1 VKFSH
6 ALIVAA
12 AFGSVALAADPG
24 LLSLVMPDAKVVSGI
39 QAVETR
45 NSLFGQYLLSHLQ
58 ANDANLNN
66 FITQTGFDPRSDVSE
81 MILASNGDSSTPQH
95 QGLVLI
101 KGVFNVSKMTAAAQA
116 NGGTITTFDG
126 VDILTYPARGK
137 QQLAHGIAFL
147 DPSTAI
153 LGDVPSVEAVIQRGK
168 TKAPPS
174 SALLDKVA
182 QVSINN
188 DFWFVTLAPISQF
201 AAALPDPNLSSALN
215 GNVLAAINQLS
226 GGVRFGDTVTI
237 SLEAV
242 ARTDKDAQ
250 ALADVLKFAASLVQ
264 LNSQNNPASAQIAA
278 LLNTLDSRTAGNTT
292 TISLAV
298 PEQQLEQLLATL
310 GPQGHPIRRRA
321 DRRSNGPLPTPRP

>member
-6 ALIVAA
+6 ALIVVAA
-12 AFGSVALAADPG
+12 LPSVVFAADPG

-39 QAVETR
+39 QADQTR
-45 NSLFGQYLLSHLQ
+45 NSLFGQYLLSHMQ

-66 FITQTGFDPRSDVSE
+66 FIAQTGFDPRRDVSE
-81 MILASNGDSSTPQH
+81 IILASNDKPNTPQS

-101 KGVFNVSKMTAAAQA
+101 KGVFDVSRMTAAAQA
-116 NGGTITTFDG
+116 NGGTITTFRG
-126 VDILTYPARGK
+126 VDVVTYPARGK
-137 QQLAHGIAFL
+137 QQFARGIAFL

-153 LGDVPSVEAVIQRGK
+153 LGDVASVEAAIQRGK
-168 TKAPPS
+168 TKAPAS
-174 SALLDKVA
+174 SSLLDKVA

-226 GGVRFGDTVTI
+226 GAVRFGDTVTI
-237 SLEAV
+237 SVEAV

-264 LNSQNNPASAQIAA
+264 LNSQNNPASSQIAA
-278 LLNTLDSRTAGNTT
+278 LLNTLDSSTAGNTT

-298 PEQQLEQLLATL
+298 PEQQLEQLLVTVRQ
-310 GPQGHPIRRRA
+310 QGHPIRKKASRQL
-321 DRRSNGPLPTPRP
+321 N